1 MSHENELMAQIRN
14 AVVGHDDQGRAI
26 LAIPS
31 DAAPI
36 DMDVPGMSLSGYGLG
51 SPIEGCQC
59 PYCNKRRV
67 LRLPTYTPPS
77 TQGDHCES
85 PSEA

>member
-1 MSHENELMAQIRN
+1 MSRKDELMAQIRN
-14 AVVGHDDQGRAI
+14 AVVGHDGHGRAI

-36 DMDVPGMSLSGYGLG
+36 DMDVPRMTISGYGLG
-51 SPIEGCQC
+51 SPIEGCLC

-67 LRLPTYTPPS
+67 LRLPTLSP
-77 TQGDHCES
+77 QGDV
-85 PSEA
+85 